1 MIKIVISKKD
11 NLILS
16 IQATGH
22 SGYAVAGKDIV
33 CAAVSI
39 LTQNLADG
47 LKTIQNISP
56 SVTLEE
62 DTPYIKISLENNSKQ
77 EVMAAQV
84 LMRYTQLGLKQV
96 ADQFKKYV
104 DYKEK

>member
-1 MIKIVISKKD
+1 MVRIVLVKKD

-22 SGYAVAGKDIV
+22 SGYATAGHDIV
-33 CAAVSI
+33 CAAVSV

-47 LKTIQNISP
+47 LKTILNINP
-56 SVTLEE
+56 HVEIDE
-62 DTPYIKISLENNSKQ
+62 NTPYINISLHNLSSEEIKK
-77 EVMAAQV
+77 AQV

-96 ADQFKKYV
+96 ANQYKKFV